1 MLFEVRARGHENI
14 RAEHRTTLE
23 VTKEKEL
30 SPRGDCIIGVDA
42 DKGITEI
49 PDEAKLLLK
58 KGVKAI
64 VEISLPD
71 YGISDKLEGFGSDK
85 LTFTHPTDI
94 VIRKSTYVC
103 GRTLLVSA
111 SKAARDINREL
122 VELLKDRKTEVVL
135 TFKLDVRTVSAKRG

>member
-30 SPRGDCIIGVDA
+30 TPRGDCIIGVDA
-42 DKGITEI
+42 DKSISEI

-71 YGISDKLEGFGSDK
+71 YGISDKLEGFGSNK

-103 GRTLLVSA
+103 DRTLLVSA

-122 VELLKDRKTEVVL
+122 IELLKDRKTEVVL
-135 TFKLDVRTVSAKRG
+135 IFKLDAHTALEGRS